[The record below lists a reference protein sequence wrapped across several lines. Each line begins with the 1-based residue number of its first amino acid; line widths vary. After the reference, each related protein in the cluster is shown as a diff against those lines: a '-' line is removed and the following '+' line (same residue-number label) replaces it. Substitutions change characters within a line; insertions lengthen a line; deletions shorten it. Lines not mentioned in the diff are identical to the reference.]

1 MVFSVDGRRSVA
13 HLDHVNE
20 IKTMSNTNNTTQT
33 SFNYVYDCRTIE
45 KIRLATKDEF
55 DASKKA
61 AKIDGGYGVIIVDG
75 RRCFVS

>member
-1 MVFSVDGRRSVA
+1 MILVHIDP
-13 HLDHVNE
+13 VNE
-20 IKTMSNTNNTTQT
+20 IHTMSNTNNTTQT